1 MEERHVAAAEIVIQ
15 QGDDGDNFYVIDRF
29 FFIYYRFFVFR
40 IVPKLFLT
48 YNLVEI
54 MIFISMAILALIRSA
69 LMMAVVFSE
78 NWLSCTICL
87 VLLLS
92 KLRLQEFCGVW
103 LVSSRKN
110 IFLTFFCIQLSLIF
124 YFRIARP
131 SVR

>member
-54 MIFISMAILALIRSA
+54 MISISMAILALIRSA

-103 LVSSRKN
+103 LVLSRKN
-110 IFLTFFCIQLSLIF
+110 IFLTFFAYS
-124 YFRIARP
+124 YR
-131 SVR
+131 